1 VKTAPHSTAQS
12 AIATAAIAAAS
23 VAQWH
28 AQYDVIVVGF
38 GGAGACAAIAAADA
52 GSSVLICDVASGSG
66 GSTALSSAE
75 LYLGA
80 GTRVQKACGY
90 NDDVEAMYNYLM
102 QSNGPEADSAKTRA
116 YCEGSVDHFNWLV
129 DLGVSFNDTEFKARA
144 IVATTDDGLLYTGSE
159 KAYPYVDSIA
169 PAPRGHNLAI
179 KGDHGGPLFMQILT
193 AAAIERGVEISYETR
208 ALRLIEDSGEVVGL
222 VVRSNMQ
229 ERYIACN
236 QGVILCAGGFV
247 MDREMLAQYAPDLMR
262 CNIPIGNAG
271 DTGSGILIGQGMGAA
286 LNNMHQGFVSL
297 PFYPPSSLTYG
308 IFINAHGKRFINED
322 CYHGRV
328 GAHVL
333 QQPPGPVYLL
343 LSVEDYGNYE
353 TRSYLGAEVAATG
366 ETLTELLA
374 ELDVPE
380 EQLKRTVELYNSH
393 AEQRSDPEFHKAGEW
408 LKPLSAPYVALDC
421 TPGRGVN
428 MPYFTLGGLETR
440 VSGEVLAETGAVIPG
455 LYAAGRNASGVPRRA
470 DGYASGI
477 SVGDASFSGRM
488 AGAAAGARK
497 KIKGKKV

>member
-1 VKTAPHSTAQS
+1 MKTELHSHSQS
-12 AIATAAIAAAS
+12 PITATA

-28 AQYDVIVVGF
+28 EQYDVIIAGF

-52 GSSVLICDVASGSG
+52 GSSVLICDVASDSG

-75 LYLGA
+75 LYLGG
-80 GTRVQKACGY
+80 GTRVQKACDY
-90 NDDVEAMYNYLM
+90 NDSVEAMYDYLM
-102 QSNGPEADSAKTRA
+102 VSNGPEADSAKIRA
-116 YCEGSVDHFNWLV
+116 YCEDSADHFNWLV
-129 DLGVSFNDTEFKARA
+129 DLGVPFNDSEFKARA

-159 KAYPYVDSIA
+159 KAWPYVDNIA

-193 AAAIERGVEISYETR
+193 AAAIQRGVEISFETR
-208 ALRLIEDSGEVVGL
+208 ALRLIEDCGEVVGL
-222 VVRSNMQ
+222 VVRRDMQ
-229 ERYIACN
+229 ERFIGCN
-236 QGVILCAGGFV
+236 KGVILSAGGFV
-247 MDREMLAQYAPDLMR
+247 MNREMLAEYAPDLLR
-262 CNIPIGNAG
+262 CNLPIGNAG

-333 QQPPGPVYLL
+333 QQPPGPVYLV
-343 LSVEDYGNYE
+343 LSVEDYGKYE
-353 TRSYLGAEVAATG
+353 TRSYLGAGIAATG
-366 ETLTELLA
+366 ETLA
-374 ELDVPE
+374 ELVADLDLPE
-380 EQLKRTVELYNSH
+380 GQLEQTIELYNSH
-393 AEQRSDPEFHKAGEW
+393 AEQLSDPEFHKAGEW
-408 LKPLSAPYVALDC
+408 LKPLTAPYVALDC

-428 MPYFTLGGLETR
+428 MPYFTLGGLDTR
-440 VSGEVLAETGAVIPG
+440 VSGEVLTEAGAVIHG
-455 LYAAGRNASGVPRRA
+455 LYAAGRTACGVPRRA

-488 AGAAAGARK
+488 AGAAAAARDK
-497 KIKGKKV
+497 QQRN